1 MEARVV
7 AAGRGWQWIIEGFAL
22 FRKRAPVWIA
32 LTALLALLWA
42 ASLMLP
48 VLGSLLF
55 NLLSPALFAGL
66 MIGCRALEQG
76 EDLKIMH
83 LFAGFREQAA
93 ALVTLGGVYLVGTI
107 LVFGLVL
114 LNADVP
120 KLTALLSKSGADV
133 ETLRAATRG
142 LAFALLVGAT
152 AYLPLLMLLWFA
164 PLLVVFNGLAPLPAM
179 KLSFAACFKNTA
191 AVPGLR
197 RSRARPV
204 ARHLA
209 AGRVRG
215 RRRGAGGHAAGRFD
229 PGAVLLDLRQLQ
241 GCLPLAQTS
250 SAGFRR
256 NPESRSP
263 AVHLIAACRTARAG
277 RLLCGSSFA
286 YSSISHFRPLFPKF
300 TCTRASAP
308 RPSALTMTPAPKVAC
323 TTL

>member
-1 MEARVV
+1 MEAQVV
-7 AAGRGWQWIIEGFAL
+7 AAGRGWQWVIEGFAL
-22 FRKRAPVWIA
+22 FRKRAAVWIA

-42 ASLMLP
+42 ASFVVP

-76 EDLKIMH
+76 GDLKIMH

-120 KLTALLSKSGADV
+120 KLTALLSKSDTDI

-164 PLLVVFNGLAPLPAM
+164 PLLVVFGGLAPLPAM
-179 KLSFAACFKNTA
+179 KLSFAACFKNTLPFLVYGA
-191 AVPGLR
+191 AVLALWLAISLPAAFGAVGAMLAVTLLVA
-197 RSRARPV
+197 SIPV
-204 ARHLA
+204 LICSIYASYQDIFAAAPAAA
-209 AGRVRG
+209 AGDNP
-215 RRRGAGGHAAGRFD
+215 F
-229 PGAVLLDLRQLQ
+229 LR
-241 GCLPLAQTS
+241 
-250 SAGFRR
+250 
-256 NPESRSP
+256 
-263 AVHLIAACRTARAG
+263 
-277 RLLCGSSFA
+277 
-286 YSSISHFRPLFPKF
+286 
-300 TCTRASAP
+300 
-308 RPSALTMTPAPKVAC
+308 
-323 TTL
+323 

>member
-7 AAGRGWQWIIEGFAL
+7 AAGSGWQWIVEGFAL
-22 FRKRAPVWIA
+22 FRKRAQVWIA
-32 LTALLALLWA
+32 LTVLLALLWA

-66 MIGCRALEQG
+66 MIGCRALERG

-114 LNADVP
+114 LNADVS
-120 KLTALLSKSGADV
+120 KLTALLSKSDTDI

-164 PLLVVFNGLAPLPAM
+164 PLLVVFGGLAPLPAM
-179 KLSFAACFKNTA
+179 KLSLAACFKNTLPFLVYGA
-191 AVPGLR
+191 AV
-197 RSRARPV
+197 
-204 ARHLA
+204 LA
-209 AGRVRG
+209 LWLAISLPAAF
-215 RRRGAGGHAAGRFD
+215 GAV
-229 PGAVLLDLRQLQ
+229 GAVLAVTLLVASIPVLFCSIYASYKDI
-241 GCLPLAQTS
+241 
-250 SAGFRR
+250 FR
-256 NPESRSP
+256 
-263 AVHLIAACRTARAG
+263 
-277 RLLCGSSFA
+277 
-286 YSSISHFRPLFPKF
+286 
-300 TCTRASAP
+300 
-308 RPSALTMTPAPKVAC
+308 
-323 TTL
+323 

>member
-7 AAGRGWQWIIEGFAL
+7 AAGRGWQWIVEGFAL

-32 LTALLALLWA
+32 LTVLLALLWA

-66 MIGCRALEQG
+66 MIGCRALERG

-120 KLTALLSKSGADV
+120 QLTALLSKPGADV

-164 PLLVVFNGLAPLPAM
+164 PLLVVFGGLAPLPAM
-179 KLSFAACFKNTA
+179 KLSLAACFKNTLPFLVYGA
-191 AVPGLR
+191 AV
-197 RSRARPV
+197 
-204 ARHLA
+204 LA
-209 AGRVRG
+209 LWLAISLPAAF
-215 RRRGAGGHAAGRFD
+215 GAV
-229 PGAVLLDLRQLQ
+229 GAVLAVTLLVASIPVLFCSIYASYKDI
-241 GCLPLAQTS
+241 
-250 SAGFRR
+250 FR
-256 NPESRSP
+256 
-263 AVHLIAACRTARAG
+263 
-277 RLLCGSSFA
+277 
-286 YSSISHFRPLFPKF
+286 
-300 TCTRASAP
+300 
-308 RPSALTMTPAPKVAC
+308 
-323 TTL
+323 

>member
-7 AAGRGWQWIIEGFAL
+7 AAGRGWQWIVEGFAL
-22 FRKRAPVWIA
+22 FRKRASVWIA

-66 MIGCRALEQG
+66 MIGCRALERG

-120 KLTALLSKSGADV
+120 QLTALLSKPGADV

-164 PLLVVFNGLAPLPAM
+164 PLLVVFGGLAPLPAM
-179 KLSFAACFKNTA
+179 KLSFTACFKNTLPFLVYSA
-191 AVPGLR
+191 AV
-197 RSRARPV
+197 
-204 ARHLA
+204 LA
-209 AGRVRG
+209 LWLAISLPAAF
-215 RRRGAGGHAAGRFD
+215 GAV
-229 PGAVLLDLRQLQ
+229 GAVL
-241 GCLPLAQTS
+241 
-250 SAGFRR
+250 
-256 NPESRSP
+256 
-263 AVHLIAACRTARAG
+263 AVT
-277 RLLCGSSFA
+277 LLVA
-286 YSSISHFRPLFPKF
+286 SIPVLFCSIYASYKDLFPH
-300 TCTRASAP
+300 RSLSAQSP
-308 RPSALTMTPAPKVAC
+308 TNS
-323 TTL
+323 